1 MDDFSGGYK
10 PVLSICLQRQGRV
23 VGERVSAT
31 RFRNVVVLLSAVLLV
46 QGIAA
51 LDTSL
56 SASSSTVSGTV
67 FVDNNSDGSK
77 GASEVGVAGV
87 GVRAFDSAGS
97 AVGTATTTSDGSYS
111 LTVSGAASTSVR
123 IEFTTPNGY
132 QSSFAASTGGTS
144 IQFVTVPATD
154 VNYSMIVPDNYCA
167 DNNANP
173 LLATG
178 CMRPGGI
185 NADATREQVTNLLS
199 VGTTSFMTRPAFTKQ
214 LTFKQTGAIWGMAN
228 QSSTGLVWT
237 SAVIR
242 RHSGLGPLGIGG
254 VYVWH
259 PSTGYVTGFDLSSYI
274 TLSADNSQFTD
285 TARGIVPT
293 SILSLDQSGYNA
305 IGQAGIGDIE
315 FSDDGLTLYVMNLYD
330 RKIYAFPVGGS
341 VTAPTLGT
349 PTAITVTNPSCA
361 SASDVRAWGI
371 NAVGSQLQV
380 GVVCSNET
388 ASATAFTAA
397 SPSGATTRPGA
408 GYIRLYD
415 TATSTWSTAATI
427 NFDYARGSEIGS
439 GSNRCN
445 SGKTGLEPECEIVR
459 WHAWTNNY
467 AAIRAA
473 VTAGLLRD
481 DGDKPAYSQPI
492 ISGIDTLEDGSF
504 VVGVADRFNLQ
515 MGANNLQPN
524 DTSGT
529 LAYKNVYVSGD
540 TLLVCKTGTNTW
552 TQESDGTCGSRT
564 GVAKTAAR
572 LSYDAGKREFFYDQI
587 CTPGDNDNSHT
598 EISQGAVVVWPRT
611 GTQQVAIS
619 AMDPWCELFEGGVR
633 FFKASDGTPSGG
645 SVTYAREIHGSVADR
660 LSGDVNVYSF
670 GKSAGMADLE
680 VICNQAPVQIGN
692 RVWIDTDKD
701 GVQDASETPVA
712 GVTVR
717 LYAANGTTLLG
728 TAVTNTKG
736 EYYFASNVTEAAA
749 GTGDHVG
756 GGLAVGV
763 AHIIRFDNAADYATG
778 GPLYEYLLTTS
789 SASAAE
795 TSLDTAVDS
804 NATTVL
810 SYPQITTAVVLPGI
824 NDHTYDVGFYLP
836 PPPPPTPPPTPV
848 GMGNFVWID
857 SDKDGIQDA
866 SEKPIK
872 GVVVSLFNADGSQA
886 KDLTGAPAT
895 ATTDANGYYFIDN
908 LAAGSYYAK
917 FTLPASYTFTTKSA
931 TGSTATN
938 DSNPDVSTGVT
949 PVFTIA
955 ASTSGDSVAE
965 SDTSTKAVFV
975 NPTIDAGVIP
985 KGTVSVGDLV
995 WRDRNGNGQQG
1006 PGDHGVKGAILRLF
1020 NSDGSA
1026 AIDAFGR
1033 EVKPQTT
1040 GKDGKYLFKDLLPG
1054 KYIVKISYPTNW
1066 YPTTKN
1072 GPGRGRNS
1080 STISATSLMLS
1091 AGRSDNTLDFGMVY
1105 RSQSLAPSML
1115 PATR

>member
-1 MDDFSGGYK
+1 MNDF
-10 PVLSICLQRQGRV
+10 PVGASPYSHFAFKDKAESW
-23 VGERVSAT
+23 GERVSAT
-31 RFRNVVVLLSAVLLV
+31 RFRKVVVLLSAVLLV

-274 TLSADNSQFTD
+274 TLSADNTQFTD
-285 TARGIVPT
+285 AARGIIPT
-293 SILSLDQSGYNA
+293 SILSLDASGYNA
-305 IGQAGIGDIE
+305 VGQAGIGDIE

-349 PTAITVTNPSCA
+349 PTAITVTNPSCS

-415 TATSTWSTAATI
+415 TVTSTWSTAATI
-427 NFDYARGSEIGS
+427 NFDYARGSELGCDS
-439 GSNRCN
+439 GMA
-445 SGKTGLEPECEIVR
+445 GTEPKCEIVR

-473 VTAGLLRD
+473 ITAGILNEANS
-481 DGDKPAYSQPI
+481 KPSYSQPI
-492 ISGIDTLEDGSF
+492 VSGIDTLEDGSF
-504 VVGVADRFNLQ
+504 VVGLADRFNLQ

-524 DTSGT
+524 DTSSS
-529 LAYKNVYVSGD
+529 LPYMSNYVSGD
-540 TLLVCKTGTNTW
+540 TLLLCKTGTSTW

-587 CTPGDNDNSHT
+587 CSTGENDNSHT

-619 AMDPWCELFEGGVR
+619 AMDPWCNWFEGGVR
-633 FFKASDGTPSGG
+633 FLKASDGTTSGTTA
-645 SVTYAREIHGSVADR
+645 TYGREIHGYYADGI
-660 LSGDVNVYSF
+660 SGGTAVYSF

-701 GVQDASETPVA
+701 GVQDANETPVA

-736 EYYFASNVTEAAA
+736 EYYFASNVTEAVA

-763 AHIIRFDNAADYATG
+763 AHIIRFDNATDYAVG
-778 GPLYEYLLTTS
+778 GPLYEYLLTTATS
-789 SASAAE
+789 SAAE
-795 TSLDTAVDS
+795 TSFDTAVDS

-810 SYPQITTAVVLPGI
+810 AYPQITTAVVLPGI

-836 PPPPPTPPPTPV
+836 PPPPPPTPV

-931 TGSTATN
+931 TGSTVAN
-938 DSNPDVSTGVT
+938 DSNPDVSTGIT

-1026 AIDAFGR
+1026 VIDAFGR
-1033 EVKPQTT
+1033 VVKPQTT

-1072 GPGRGRNS
+1072 GPRRDRNS

-1091 AGRSDNTLDFGMVY
+1091 AGRSDKTLDFGVVY
-1105 RSQSLAPSML
+1105 RPQRFAPSML